1 MLDQPLPHDVKRA
14 LDLLRSDLAH
24 AWTVGDLARRC
35 GVKRRTLEKH
45 FRRFV
50 GQAPLEFLHAERLDQ
65 ARRRLLA
72 APPQASVTTVAAA
85 CGLNHAGRF
94 AMAYRDRYGESP
106 SETLRWR
113 RVPASARPAPFRLMA
128 SSERPTL
135 AVLPFDP
142 MGALPAGAEDLAD
155 AIGAALHCTGW
166 VRIVS
171 APAGRYHLQGKLKD
185 EGTGTLRIRLMLFDR
200 SVARHIWAH
209 CFECVLSDL
218 SGSSD
223 WFSNLVRGLL
233 QPVLLDAEISWS
245 ADRDER
251 QLSAWK
257 LSMRALPMVLAADP
271 MSHANALELLE
282 QAVEQAPRDP
292 VPIALAAWCHGLRAG
307 HHFTTHP
314 QRERDAAMSLAL
326 RASRLGDNGPLA
338 DTILAGATM
347 LAHDLDAAEFH
358 ARRALAVDGG
368 SSWGWGRLAWVHGY
382 RGETARAVEC
392 CRIARAL
399 GPTDPL
405 SFIWA
410 IGIAAAHFEEG
421 RYEEALR
428 WYRRALAEQPKA
440 TWLNRFLAPAS
451 VLAGH
456 RELARKS
463 LHALASSFPELTIT
477 QVLSG
482 LPHTPKFLGRVAEGL
497 ADLGMPHA

>member
-1 MLDQPLPHDVKRA
+1 MHAQPVPRDVKKA

-24 AWTVGDLARRC
+24 AWTIGDLARRC
-35 GVKRRTLEKH
+35 RVKRRTLEKH

-50 GQAPLEFLHAERLDQ
+50 GQAPLEFLRAERLDQ

-72 APPQASVTTVAAA
+72 APPQASVAAVAAA

-94 AMAYRDRYGESP
+94 AMAYRGRYGESP

-113 RVPASARPAPFRLMA
+113 CVPAPARSAAFHLMA

-135 AVLPFDP
+135 AVLPIEP
-142 MGALPAGAEDLAD
+142 IGSLPARTEDLAD
-155 AIGAALHCTGW
+155 AIGAALHRTGW
-166 VRIVS
+166 LRIVS
-171 APAGRYHLQGKLKD
+171 APAGRYHLRSKLTD
-185 EGTGTLRIRLMLFDR
+185 EGMGSLRIRLMLFDR
-200 SVARHIWAH
+200 SIARHIWAQ

-223 WFSNLVRGLL
+223 WFWNLVRGLL
-233 QPVLLDAEISWS
+233 QPVLLDAEISRS
-245 ADRDER
+245 ADRDEGR
-251 QLSAWK
+251 LSAWE

-271 MSHANALELLE
+271 MSHANALELIE
-282 QAVEQAPRDP
+282 HAIEQAPRDP
-292 VPIALAAWCHGLRAG
+292 VPIALAAWCHGLRGG
-307 HHFTTHP
+307 HHFTSHP
-314 QRERDAAMSLAL
+314 QRERDAALSLAL
-326 RASRLGDNGPLA
+326 RASRLGNGPLV
-338 DTILAGATM
+338 DTMLAAANM
-347 LAHDLDAAEFH
+347 LAHDLAAAEFH
-358 ARRALAVDGG
+358 ARRAIMVDGG
-368 SSWGWGRLAWVHGY
+368 SSWGWGRLAWVHCY
-382 RGETARAVEC
+382 RGETARAEEC

-421 RYEEALR
+421 RYEQALQ
-428 WYRRALAEQPKA
+428 WYSRALAEQPKA

-451 VLAGH
+451 VLGGH

-463 LHALASSFPELTIT
+463 LHTLSSGFPELTIT
-477 QVLSG
+477 QVISG

-497 ADLGMPHA
+497 ADLGMPNA